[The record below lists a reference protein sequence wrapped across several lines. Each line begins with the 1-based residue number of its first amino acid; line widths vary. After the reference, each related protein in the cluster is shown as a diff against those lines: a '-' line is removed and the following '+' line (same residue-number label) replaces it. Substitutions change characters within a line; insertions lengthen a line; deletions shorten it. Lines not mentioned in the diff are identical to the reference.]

1 MRSIEIT
8 VERNARAGLTQ
19 ERAQLPILA
28 SQQGGGAARFI
39 EKHPRQ
45 VNGPPDHCRRTIH
58 TRTMCNREG
67 AYVPRN
73 RPVCA
78 TLFRRILAAK
88 TASTEC
94 GHGNG
99 CITSDHAALPIAL
112 VNLTHAALW
121 LGAIALIVAGFMAT
135 IVPGLPGVLV
145 IYGGMWLAAWID
157 DFTRMG
163 WPTLT
168 ILGVLAALALAAE
181 LIASAVGAKRVGASR
196 LALIGSL
203 IGGVA
208 GIPFGLLGL
217 VTGPFLG
224 AVAGELIARRRLL
237 AAARVGFGTWVGLA
251 FGTLIKL
258 ALAVSMLGVFAVSY
272 WL

>member
-1 MRSIEIT
+1 MQAFRWWCS
-8 VERNARAGLTQ
+8 V
-19 ERAQLPILA
+19 PW
-28 SQQGGGAARFI
+28 ARFS
-39 EKHPRQ
+39 EP
-45 VNGPPDHCRRTIH
+45 GTS
-58 TRTMCNREG
+58 
-67 AYVPRN
+67 
-73 RPVCA
+73 PV
-78 TLFRRILAAK
+78 T
-88 TASTEC
+88 
-94 GHGNG
+94 
-99 CITSDHAALPIAL
+99 P
-112 VNLTHAALW
+112 VNLAHAALW
-121 LGAIALIVAGFMAT
+121 LGAIALIVLGFVAT

-168 ILGVLAALALAAE
+168 ILGVLAALALAVD
-181 LIASAVGAKRVGASR
+181 LIASAMGAKRVGASR

-217 VTGPFLG
+217 VAGPFLG
-224 AVAGELIARRRLL
+224 AVAGELIARQRLL
-237 AAARVGFGTWVGLA
+237 AAARVGLGTWIGLA

-258 ALAVSMLGVFAVSY
+258 ALAVSMLGVFAVGY